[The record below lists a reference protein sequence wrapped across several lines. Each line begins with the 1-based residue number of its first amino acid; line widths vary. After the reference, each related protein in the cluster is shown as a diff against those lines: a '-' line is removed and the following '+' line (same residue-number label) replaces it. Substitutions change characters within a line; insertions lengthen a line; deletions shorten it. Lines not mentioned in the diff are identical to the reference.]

1 MGLFP
6 TGFYNNSE
14 KVCQEAWKQDQDM
27 NIIAVIIL
35 VTLISDYTLNLVADF
50 LNVRSIKHT
59 LPEAFQGL
67 YDAER
72 YTRSQEYLRVTTWF
86 GLVSNTFHLIVLVAF
101 WFFKGF
107 PLLDTWARSF
117 SFGSVTTGL
126 IYIGVL
132 AGARAIIALPFSIY
146 ATFVIEERFGFNN
159 MTWKTFVA
167 DMVKGGVL
175 SSILG
180 AFLLSVVI
188 SFFEYADKNGWFY
201 CWIAMT
207 ILILALQYI
216 VPTWIMPLFN
226 KFKPLEEGELKTA
239 LMEYARA
246 IHFPLTN
253 VFVMDGSKRSSKS
266 NAFFTG
272 FGNNKRIVLFDTLI
286 ENHSVDELVSVMAHE
301 MGHYKLKH
309 ILKMIVLSVCHTG
322 VLLYL
327 FSLFISYEPLFNAFF
342 MPHVSV
348 YAGLIFFGM
357 LYSPVDFF
365 IGVLLQRFS
374 RKNEYDAD
382 RFAVITHRNP
392 HVFIHALKKLTVDNL
407 SNLTPHP
414 LYVWLHYSHPPILN
428 RVDAI
433 EKMTI

>member
-1 MGLFP
+1 
-6 TGFYNNSE
+6 
-14 KVCQEAWKQDQDM
+14 M
-27 NIIAVIIL
+27 NIIAVIIV
-35 VTLISDYTLNLVADF
+35 VTLIADYLLNLVADS
-50 LNVRSIKHT
+50 LNVRSITHT

-72 YTRSQEYLRVTTWF
+72 YIRSQEYLSITTWF
-86 GLVSNTFHLIVLVAF
+86 GRVSNTFHLIVLLVF
-101 WFFKGF
+101 WFCQGF

-117 SFGSVTTGL
+117 EGGPVVTGL
-126 IYIGVL
+126 IYV
-132 AGARAIIALPFSIY
+132 GALMGGRAILSLPFSIY
-146 ATFVIEERFGFNN
+146 STFVIEERFGFNKT
-159 MTWKTFVA
+159 TWKTFVT
-167 DMVKGGVL
+167 DMIKGIVL
-175 SSILG
+175 SVILG
-180 AFLLSVVI
+180 SLILAVVI
-188 SFFEYADKNGWFY
+188 SFFEYAGSAGWFY
-201 CWIAMT
+201 CWIAVT
-207 ILILALQYI
+207 ILMLALQYI

-239 LMEYARA
+239 LMTYARA
-246 IHFPLTN
+246 IQFPLTN
-253 VFVMDGSKRSSKS
+253 VFIMDGSKRSSKS

-272 FGNNKRIVLFDTLI
+272 FGNNKRIVLFDTLV
-286 ENHSVDELVSVMAHE
+286 EKHTVDELVSVMAHE

-309 ILKMIVLSVCHTG
+309 ILKMIVISICHTG

-327 FSLFISYEPLFNAFF
+327 FSLFISYKPLFEAFF

-348 YAGLIFFGM
+348 YAGLIFFSM

-365 IGVLLQRFS
+365 LGILLQHFS

-382 RFAVITHRNP
+382 RFAVTTCGKP
-392 HVFIHALKKLTVDNL
+392 QALTQALKKLSVDNL

-414 LYVWLHYSHPPILN
+414 LYVWLHYSHPPILQ